1 MDAGVAFLIRAIL
14 GNRSARAHHA
24 DDERQLRCFQIPAH
38 VANKM
43 REVFAV
49 GIVTPRL
56 AARGI
61 SAAVHHVVPSL
72 KPHETRQLVARLR
85 VVIRIHAPDVGQH
98 FVDVLQHQAVV
109 NSRALGLF
117 LARLGHVLAALF
129 KILQL
134 LQVEFIRSGARRT
147 KICVQ

>member
-1 MDAGVAFLIRAIL
+1 MTNGSFGDF
-14 GNRSARAHHA
+14 RSRRTSRIKCAM
-24 DDERQLRCFQIPAH
+24 I
-38 VANKM
+38 
-43 REVFAV
+43 FAV

-72 KPHETRQLVARLR
+72 KPHEARQLVARLR
-85 VVIRIHAPDVGQH
+85 IVIRIHASDFGQH

-109 NSRALGLF
+109 NSCALGLF

-134 LQVEFIRSGARRT
+134 LLVEFIRSGARRAE
-147 KICVQ
+147 VRV

>member
-1 MDAGVAFLIRAIL
+1 MDAGVAFLVRAIL

-24 DDERQLRCFQIPAH
+24 NDERQLRCLQIPAH

-61 SAAVHHVVPSL
+61 GAAVYHVIPSL
-72 KPHETRQLVARLR
+72 KPNKAGQLVARLD

-98 FVDVLQHQAVV
+98 FVDMLQHQAVV
-109 NSRALGLF
+109 NSRALGFF
-117 LARLGHVLAALF
+117 LARLGHVLGALF

-134 LQVEFIRSGARRT
+134 LLVEFIRSGARRAE
-147 KICVQ
+147 VRV